1 MGSKVMKKTVIALA
15 LIVTASIVFSESF
28 IDLFLSSSYF
38 GRRTVYEYGATTKSR
53 IELVYRWPDRKVVQ
67 VLSPIPL
74 VWTRTGDSFFMGSS
88 SDLRPSP
95 LEIFDLEDLF
105 SRELKIHGISR
116 IEKLDAEKKYRA
128 FVESPAGFFV
138 AVITEDGTPERITRY
153 FQNTVTE
160 LFYEK
165 VEPLQDS
172 YEEVISKYN
181 LNKQRAVVNL
191 PDELVEILKTMAWYT
206 VSRLNIGQEQVVLI
220 TGMHKSGAVLK
231 VVYATKEVN
240 IKTEHNEK
248 ILRVAGDGYF
258 VYVSTQDEQVYEETK
273 EILNK

>member
-1 MGSKVMKKTVIALA
+1 M
-15 LIVTASIVFSESF
+15 
-28 IDLFLSSSYF
+28 
-38 GRRTVYEYGATTKSR
+38 
-53 IELVYRWPDRKVVQ
+53 
-67 VLSPIPL
+67 
-74 VWTRTGDSFFMGSS
+74 
-88 SDLRPSP
+88 
-95 LEIFDLEDLF
+95 
-105 SRELKIHGISR
+105 
-116 IEKLDAEKKYRA
+116 
-128 FVESPAGFFV
+128 
-138 AVITEDGTPERITRY
+138 
-153 FQNTVTE
+153 
-160 LFYEK
+160 
-165 VEPLQDS
+165 EPLQDS

-258 VYVSTQDEQVYEETK
+258 VYISTQDEQVYEETK